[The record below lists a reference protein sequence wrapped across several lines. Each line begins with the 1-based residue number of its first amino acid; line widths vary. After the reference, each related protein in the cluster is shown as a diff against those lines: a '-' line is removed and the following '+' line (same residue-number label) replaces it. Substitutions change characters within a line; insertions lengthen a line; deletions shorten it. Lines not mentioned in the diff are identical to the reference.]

1 LAIDL
6 GLSLAVAGAGALI
19 VARSLGALERLRLS
33 RAMPD
38 QGCSA
43 ADTRSAA
50 GETTP
55 FQEESRR
62 TSAQEA
68 RTTLTEEQGTS
79 AKRAGPIPNHYPV
92 PGTAR
97 REFRPRRWDG
107 SRRVRAAKSR
117 TKQRQEM
124 RTAAFEHEDL
134 TNHLPA
140 ISREIEFLTYGRR
153 QLLGTHQK
161 GRGDIRRAPS

>member
-1 LAIDL
+1 MQVLRMLAIDL

-117 TKQRQEM
+117 TEA
-124 RTAAFEHEDL
+124 TAGNENRSLRARGSHKPFAGYL
-134 TNHLPA
+134 TGN
-140 ISREIEFLTYGRR
+140 
-153 QLLGTHQK
+153 
-161 GRGDIRRAPS
+161 